1 MTTVQLKSEIHK
13 AIDNVPENVLP
24 EILDY
29 INSVR
34 HQSSNKKDLDK
45 FIDKVFK
52 EDDELLRRL
61 SE

>member
-1 MTTVQLKSEIHK
+1 MTTVQLKSETHK

-24 EILDY
+24 EILNY
-29 INSVR
+29 INPVQ
-34 HQSSNKKDLDK
+34 HQFTNKKDLDK

-61 SE
+61 AL

>member
-1 MTTVQLKSEIHK
+1 MTTVQLKSEIQN

-29 INSVR
+29 INSIQ
-34 HQSSNKKDLDK
+34 HQPSNKPDLDK

-52 EDDELLRRL
+52 EDDNLLRRL
-61 SE
+61 AE

>member
-13 AIDNVPENVLP
+13 AIDNVPENILP
-24 EILDY
+24 EILNY
-29 INSVR
+29 INSIQ
-34 HQSSNKKDLDK
+34 HQSTNKDLDK

-61 SE
+61 AE